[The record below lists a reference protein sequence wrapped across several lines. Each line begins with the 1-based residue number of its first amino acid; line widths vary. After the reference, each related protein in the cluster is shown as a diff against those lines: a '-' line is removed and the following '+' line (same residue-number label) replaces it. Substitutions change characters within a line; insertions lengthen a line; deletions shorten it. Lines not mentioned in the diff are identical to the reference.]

1 MSDFEFAT
9 EMQVRFR
16 DIDAMHHVNNAVY
29 ATYLEQARLEY
40 FEEVIGVG
48 LTDIDTV
55 LVHLEID
62 YRRPID
68 VDEAPTVH
76 LHLADLG
83 ESSNTMTYEIRT
95 DRGVAATAE
104 TVQVFFDPETE
115 ESKPIPAAWR
125 EKMLAY
131 RDR

>member
-1 MSDFEFAT
+1 MTDFEFT
-9 EMQVRFR
+9 SELQVRFR

-29 ATYLEQARLEY
+29 ASYLEQARLEY
-40 FEEVIGVG
+40 YEEVIGVG

-62 YRRPID
+62 YRRPI
-68 VDEAPTVH
+68 EMGESPTVH
-76 LHLADLG
+76 LHLEDIG

-95 DRGVAATAE
+95 NRGVAATAE

-115 ESKPIPAAWR
+115 QSKPIPGEWR
-125 EKMLAY
+125 EKMLEY
-131 RDR
+131 RDQ

>member
-1 MSDFEFAT
+1 MSDFEFVT

-40 FEEVIGVG
+40 YEEVVGVG

-62 YRRPID
+62 YRRPIE
-68 VDEAPTVH
+68 VDESPRIH
-76 LHLADLG
+76 LHLENLG

-115 ESKPIPAAWR
+115 QAKPIPEEWR
-125 EKMLAY
+125 QQMLDY
-131 RDR
+131 RDA